1 MFQKKSDDSFYSI
14 TNILLK
20 KIITGTIFRKK
31 F

>member
-1 MFQKKSDDSFYSI
+1 MFQKKSDDSFHLI

-20 KIITGTIFRKK
+20 KIITGKIFRKK